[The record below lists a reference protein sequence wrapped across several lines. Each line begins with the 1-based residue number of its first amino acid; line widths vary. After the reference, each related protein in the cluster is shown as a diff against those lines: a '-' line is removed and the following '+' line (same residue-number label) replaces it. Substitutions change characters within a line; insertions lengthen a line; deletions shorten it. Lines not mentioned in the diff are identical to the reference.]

1 MTGRSV
7 KEWVGKTP
15 DTPAPPR
22 VRLRVFEAHSGI
34 CALTGRKIMPGDAW
48 ELDHKQALANGG
60 ENRESNLQPVLKDAH
75 KKKTAKD
82 VAQKSKDRR
91 VRSKHLGIH
100 KSKSPLPGGRDS
112 DWKQK
117 VGGGWVRRDE
127 D

>member
-1 MTGRSV
+1 MTGR
-7 KEWVGKTP
+7 KTNEWIGKSL

-22 VRLRVFEAHSGI
+22 VRLRVFDAHNGK
-34 CALTGRKIMPGDAW
+34 CALTGRKIMPGDVW
-48 ELDHKQALANGG
+48 ELDHKQALTNGG

-75 KKKTAKD
+75 KAKTARD

-91 VRSKHLGIH
+91 VRAKHLSIH
-100 KSKSPLPGGRDS
+100 KSKNPLPGGKDS